1 LQTEQRLFLHRKQGV
16 DQTMNW
22 NHLRIL
28 VCLACVWSPA
38 CAVHQRAVALPPP
51 AQKFVSISRGNSL
64 AGWSAVPQSSA
75 GDWSIRDGVITGRG
89 SVDRLSYLVWKD
101 ELENFD
107 LRFEY
112 RMVTKGNTGVEVRA
126 HRDATGKRP
135 FEGYHADLGH
145 VGIGPQVLGAW
156 DFHFARRREPPCH
169 RGTSLTIEKDG
180 RLQSKPIPGAVKLS
194 DIRKHD
200 WNSARILAVGSHLQF
215 FINGKLAAEFS
226 DNVESKRLKRGIIGL
241 QLHDK
246 GMHVEFKNMQLKR
259 LPASSAT
266 R

>member
-1 LQTEQRLFLHRKQGV
+1 
-16 DQTMNW
+16 MNC
-22 NHLRIL
+22 NRLRIL
-28 VCLACVWSPA
+28 VCLAWLSVSVCVPRHA
-38 CAVHQRAVALPPP
+38 AVALPPP
-51 AQKFVSISRGNSL
+51 TQESESISQGNSL
-64 AGWSAVPQSSA
+64 AGWSAVPKSSA
-75 GDWSIRDGVITGRG
+75 ADWSIRDGVITGRG

-101 ELENFD
+101 ELEDFD

-156 DFHFARRREPPCH
+156 DFHFARRREPACH
-169 RGTSLTIEKDG
+169 RGTRLIIEKDG
-180 RLQSKPIPGAVKLS
+180 QLRSSHIAGAVQLS

-200 WNSARILAVGSHLQF
+200 WNSARIVASGRRLQF
-215 FINGKLAAEFS
+215 FINGKPSAEFT

-246 GMHVEFKNMQLKR
+246 GMHVEFKNMRLKR
-259 LPASSAT
+259 FNPTSAT